1 LSGAIQAESVE
12 VINELLNDRCDED
25 NVNDDVECDEEGE
38 RNEENKSDEE
48 DEDEDEEE
56 EEEDDD
62 EEEEEE
68 EEEAEDGSLPL
79 PLSSK
84 VISNSTLV
92 VETELLNGSKK
103 RSARSKKTFKC
114 RHICDADHLFLAMH
128 GPGDFTD
135 LSCNDFKTMELLK
148 KLDKKTKNQKAVKKC
163 QSKKIGQKTAV
174 SKTQGRKKK

>member
-1 LSGAIQAESVE
+1 VGAIQAESVE
-12 VINELLNDRCDED
+12 VINELLNDRC
-25 NVNDDVECDEEGE
+25 VNDDVECDEEGE
-38 RNEENKSDEE
+38 RNEDNKSDKE
-48 DEDEDEEE
+48 DEVEEEEEEEGEEEE

-62 EEEEEE
+62 DDDDEEEE
-68 EEEAEDGSLPL
+68 DDSLPL
-79 PLSSK
+79 PLSLK

-114 RHICDADHLFLAMH
+114 RHICDADHSFLAMH

-135 LSCNDFKTMELLK
+135 LSCNDFKTKELLQ
-148 KLDKKTKNQKAVKKC
+148 KLDKKSKNQKAVKKS

-174 SKTQGRKKK
+174 SKTQGRKKT

>member
-1 LSGAIQAESVE
+1 VE

-48 DEDEDEEE
+48 DEEEDEEEEE

-68 EEEAEDGSLPL
+68 EEEEEAEDDSLPL

-135 LSCNDFKTMELLK
+135 LSCNDFKTKELLK
-148 KLDKKTKNQKAVKKC
+148 KLDKKTENQKAVKKC